1 MNKKISLLLIILF
14 LVVLTLPSALG
25 ATAPDPTG
33 TKAFYGFDDTTIAAD
48 DYTTNNNDGTVN
60 GATWTSEGIYEGAYS
75 FDGVDDYIDSSQ
87 NPLANI
93 GQNNFSFN
101 VWVKIDESYINEAN
115 QIINLGYDENGE
127 EDAIRLYTHLG
138 IWAYYPCEDN
148 SGFCSSFETD
158 ISVTSS
164 WTMLTI
170 VASDGNNWKI
180 FVDGELAR
188 EDTFA
193 YDMNS
198 NNWDNTV
205 QIGYKNGYW
214 GISGYTKGVID
225 ELSIFDYALSS
236 DEIEYMY
243 ANHNPDKPQQWP
255 FVGPSDD
262 FFRKE
267 AVYSARQDD
276 LILLTANNAWTTV
289 IKGNISIDDNFTNYG
304 STTIQTLTPA
314 SGSNTVFACRTL
326 VNGSPSGD
334 MIERTN
340 IPGRIGSMNLL
351 RPDISTAGNYDIE
364 VQCQKNGSNT
374 YIGESVGVGHVF
386 NNTNITTSD
395 FLLDYNISSND
406 QLLESFNFNSSYDGF
421 VIFEYGASVVDGN
434 ATASVSMSFNA
445 SDGQEC
451 DSTVRDI
458 TAGTTG
464 AVGDV
469 CAIKVEKGV
478 PLDIDLR
485 GFIGASPNP
494 VLVEGEAHVKI
505 LSSANS
511 TALDTNI
518 VITENFTLIGSVDV
532 NNSELLDKVYMKA
545 NVPVSA
551 FSTVEDINLQFAV
564 DGSLVGSPVPYTVI
578 GRITQSLQQ
587 FVADAPDKSNFT
599 VELYAYA
606 DSTPGS
612 DIYVE
617 GGNLLSYTADNY
629 PIDSGFFEIR
639 AFNFWDNSSIQNFT
653 VTDGLTRSTTD
664 GVLTVF
670 TDGGLD
676 NLTISSS
683 GYFDT
688 YYEEWNTSNDLNA
701 TLRETDIKF
710 IVSELISN
718 DLFYDFNFTIDGVT
732 KNSTESFYLAEGSYN
747 VTASN
752 NDYFNLTREISV
764 SSLDNTTL
772 TLQGAYN
779 AILNISAFDRINLI
793 TINNFSGY
801 YNYKNGLSTFLDDFS
816 TTDGYVELPAVDSY
830 DYFVDLDV
838 IEGYSTF
845 GDSENF
851 TVNPLDI
858 INYTFLLYTNNSIN
872 YTINDFSTGDLL
884 LQNVNITMVG
894 SNVTYNFNTANGILY
909 VDNLND
915 DTYKTTFSSSGY
927 SDIILYQ
934 TIHNNGH
941 LNTEVNMQSGLVNKI
956 FNVQDNTL
964 NPVAD
969 ATLTFSTI
977 VNGSSIIVGQAKT
990 DFSGTANIFLD
1001 ENTEY
1006 NFIVQKTGYETFTG
1020 SVIPTESSYTITLN
1034 TEGADIFTSVFDDV
1048 VYLPLFSYNSSSGII
1063 SSDLIVSSSEG
1074 SIEYFG
1080 LYTDYTG
1087 SRVIDNTSLHPAGGT
1102 ASISIPGITNPDNK
1116 TITITYFFKSSGYD
1130 VFIFNQSYYLSDV
1143 EGFNTSLSGG
1153 LFNDIQDI
1161 DENEPVRGFLGAI
1174 IVLVMVL
1181 IFMTST
1187 GNFSVG
1193 VIGGII
1199 GIAINNF
1206 TGLWPANLSIIAI
1219 IVAVIMLIADN
1230 VK

>member
-1 MNKKISLLLIILF
+1 LNKKISLLLICLF
-14 LVVLTLPSALG
+14 LVVVTLPSVLG
-25 ATAPDPTG
+25 ATAPNASDTL
-33 TKAFYGFDDTTIAAD
+33 AYYGFDNTTIGAD
-48 DYTTNNNDGTVN
+48 DYTPNNNDGTVY
-60 GATWTSEGIYEGAYS
+60 GATWTSNGIYQGAYD
-75 FDGVDDYIDSSQ
+75 FDGSSSYVGIGNFGSVINGDNDFTIHGWVRRDAEINDRGAVIAFNGERNMVLWYQDGNWRFTRQESGGFRHLEGDAVILNTWTYLVLVYDADVGAKLYIDGSLS
-87 NPLANI
+87 NSDSYHDSILSATETSGI
-93 GQNNFSFN
+93 G
-101 VWVKIDESYINEAN
+101 V
-115 QIINLGYDENGE
+115 
-127 EDAIRLYTHLG
+127 RLHDSRY
-138 IWAYYPCEDN
+138 
-148 SGFCSSFETD
+148 FE
-158 ISVTSS
+158 
-164 WTMLTI
+164 
-170 VASDGNNWKI
+170 G
-180 FVDGELAR
+180 
-188 EDTFA
+188 
-193 YDMNS
+193 
-198 NNWDNTV
+198 
-205 QIGYKNGYW
+205 Q
-214 GISGYTKGVID
+214 ID
-225 ELSIFDYALSS
+225 ELGISSYAWSQDEIDYEYAGGSPSSAQQYPFVGSS
-236 DEIEYMY
+236 DELY
-243 ANHNPDKPQQWP
+243 
-255 FVGPSDD
+255 
-262 FFRKE
+262 RKE
-267 AVYSARQDD
+267 GVYSLRQND
-276 LILLTANNAWTTV
+276 LILLTADNTWSTV
-289 IKGNISIDDNFTNYG
+289 IKGNISIGDNFTNYG

-334 MIERTN
+334 MIKRTN
-340 IPGRIGSMNLL
+340 IPGRIGSMTLL

-374 YIGESVGVGHVF
+374 YIGESVGIGHVF

-395 FLLDYNISSND
+395 FFLDYNISSND

-434 ATASVSMSFNA
+434 STASVSMSFNA

-451 DSTVRDI
+451 ASTVRDI

-464 AVGDV
+464 AIGDV
-469 CAIKVEKGV
+469 CAIKVEQGV
-478 PLDIDLR
+478 PIDIDLR
-485 GFIGASPNP
+485 GFIGTSPNP
-494 VLVEGEAHVKI
+494 VIVEGEAHVKI

-511 TALDTNI
+511 TALDTNT
-518 VITENFTLIGSVDV
+518 VITENLTLIGSVHV
-532 NNSELLDKVYMKA
+532 NNSELLDKVFMKA
-545 NVPVSA
+545 NVPISA
-551 FSTVEDINLQFAV
+551 FSTVENINLQFAV
-564 DGSLVGSPVPYTVI
+564 DGSLVGSPVTST

-587 FVADAPDKSNFT
+587 FVADAPAKNNFT

-612 DIYVE
+612 DINVQ
-617 GGNLLSYTADNY
+617 GGNLLSYTADDY
-629 PIDSGFFEIR
+629 PIESGFFNIR
-639 AFNFWDNSSIQNFT
+639 AFNYWDNSSIQNFS
-653 VTDGLTRSTTD
+653 VTDGFSRSTTD

-670 TDGGLD
+670 TDGDPD
-676 NLTISSS
+676 NLTISSLD
-683 GYFDT
+683 YFDS
-688 YYEEWNTSNDLNA
+688 YYENWNTSNDLNA

-732 KNSTESFYLAEGSYN
+732 KNSTESFFLAEGDYN

-752 NDYFNLTREISV
+752 DDYFNLTREISV
-764 SSLDNTTL
+764 NSLDNTTL
-772 TLQGAYN
+772 TLEGAYN
-779 AILNISAFDRINLI
+779 AIINISAFDRINLI

-801 YNYKNGLSTFLDDFS
+801 YNYKNGLSNYLNDFS
-816 TTDGYVELPAVDSY
+816 TGDGYVELPVIDSY

-845 GDSENF
+845 GDSDNF
-851 TVNPLDI
+851 TVDPLEI

-872 YTINDFSTGDLL
+872 YTIKDFSTGDLL
-884 LQNVNITMVG
+884 SQNVNITMVG
-894 SNVTYNFNTANGILY
+894 STVTYNFNTANGTLY

-964 NPVAD
+964 NPVAG
-969 ATLTFSTI
+969 ATLTFNTI
-977 VNGSSIIVGQAKT
+977 VNGSSIVVGQAKT
-990 DFSGTANIFLD
+990 DFSGTATILLD
-1001 ENTEY
+1001 ETTEY
-1006 NFIVQKTGYETFTG
+1006 NFIVQKSGYETFTG
-1020 SVIPTESSYTITLN
+1020 SVTPTESSYTITLN
-1034 TEGADIFTSVFDDV
+1034 ADTADIFDSVFDDV
-1048 VYLPLFSYNSSSGII
+1048 VYLPLFDYNSSSGLI
-1063 SSDLIVSSSEG
+1063 SSDFIVSSSEG
-1074 SIEYFG
+1074 SLEYFG

-1087 SRVIDNTSLHPAGGT
+1087 TRVINNITTSPQGNT
-1102 ASISIPGITNPDNK
+1102 ASISIPGMTDPLNK

-1130 VFIFNQSYYLSDV
+1130 LFIFNQSYYLSDI
-1143 EGFNTSLSGG
+1143 EGSNTSLSGG
-1153 LFNDIQDI
+1153 LFNDIKDI

-1193 VIGGII
+1193 VIGGVIA
-1199 GIAINNF
+1199 IAINNF